1 MIATVVAGAVLGAVT
16 KNVVA
21 LVIKLAQRRYDLWK
35 GFQDDIG
42 FIKTELLMIA
52 GAEEDQLS
60 GKGNPSAVKSISME
74 EMRDLAQDI
83 EDCLDR
89 ILRYAEGE
97 GETSLLH
104 RLKAIGGPAYASEIK
119 KLKKRLKAAYQRKQ
133 DYGINGSQP
142 SPAAITPEASS
153 STFFASTARVEPVGI
168 DTPKKELLELLD
180 DVDGQPEQLIV
191 ISIVGFGGSG
201 KSTLARSVYDC
212 PDVFSRFPCRA
223 WVVASEHKEDMKG
236 LLTVLLEQI
245 RQNDRARGDVQQLKA
260 DISSYLNTQRYLIVL
275 DDIEEQQWETIKSSF
290 PENTRSRII
299 VTTTIR
305 PLAELCCNHG
315 NNGYVYNMRTLDE
328 KHSKELLEAVL
339 KRHLPGFEQSSTLI
353 VNKCD
358 GHPLALV
365 SVAHYLLRKREFTET
380 DCKFFWKDLG
390 YHMAKEYAFRNLEQV
405 LMSNYLT
412 LPGCPVNLKT
422 CLLYLCVFPSGHPIR
437 RRSLVRRWFAEGYM
451 QCLDP
456 HTAMLVADQNIEELI
471 DRDIIRAMD
480 PSKNAKA
487 KTCRAHGIMHE
498 FLRHMSMSAKFI
510 TSFCNPQRS
519 NYRHLFVEERSNSH
533 SSPIHGDVHVD
544 KKENLRAHSLT
555 ICGSA
560 GEAVSYF
567 AKCELVRVLDL
578 EECNDLKDEQTDSI
592 HELWHLRYLSLGD
605 TISRL
610 PKEIDK
616 LYCLETLDVRKTKK
630 AITLPVEVMKLP
642 HLAHLLGKFKLEKK
656 NWKKSKPEKYVTGK
670 SNLQTLAGFVTDD
683 DRGLPMLMIR
693 MKKLQKVKLWCNS
706 AGDELLEAIK
716 EFLRVGMDTSD
727 GDRSLS
733 LDLANSSGNI
743 LSSLA
748 GSLENSY
755 GYLSSLKVHG
765 VLSRPTQLVMSLLG
779 LRELCLSSSNLLT
792 ISDNEL
798 SNMSKLICLEYLK
811 LVKVSLGG
819 LVITKRYF
827 PRLLRLC
834 LVQSPVLPKVEK
846 GALRNLVSLQLL
858 SDDLTDLSGIKIEWH
873 EVLQEVV
880 LDSEVDPGTKTILED
895 AAKKHPKRPRVLY
908 LGRVDPDEI
917 GSTVKYVAAKRPA
930 PGTRSLIVPVEGQIP
945 AVQSSPVINLE
956 QARVSGPSLA
966 STELCSSRDIEMPS
980 SSRVVSSQT

>member
-1 MIATVVAGAVLGAVT
+1 MSTAQGRYL
-16 KNVVA
+16 
-21 LVIKLAQRRYDLWK
+21 KLPEYSELDL
-35 GFQDDIG
+35 
-42 FIKTELLMIA
+42 
-52 GAEEDQLS
+52 
-60 GKGNPSAVKSISME
+60 
-74 EMRDLAQDI
+74 
-83 EDCLDR
+83 
-89 ILRYAEGE
+89 
-97 GETSLLH
+97 
-104 RLKAIGGPAYASEIK
+104 SEI
-119 KLKKRLKAAYQRKQ
+119 R
-133 DYGINGSQP
+133 I
-142 SPAAITPEASS
+142 
-153 STFFASTARVEPVGI
+153 
-168 DTPKKELLELLD
+168 
-180 DVDGQPEQLIV
+180 
-191 ISIVGFGGSG
+191 
-201 KSTLARSVYDC
+201 
-212 PDVFSRFPCRA
+212 
-223 WVVASEHKEDMKG
+223 W
-236 LLTVLLEQI
+236 
-245 RQNDRARGDVQQLKA
+245 
-260 DISSYLNTQRYLIVL
+260 YLIVL

-305 PLAELCCNHG
+305 PVAELCCNHG

-328 KHSKELLEAVL
+328 NHSKELLEAVL
-339 KRHLPGFEQSSTLI
+339 KRHLPG
-353 VNKCD
+353 
-358 GHPLALV
+358 
-365 SVAHYLLRKREFTET
+365 
-380 DCKFFWKDLG
+380 
-390 YHMAKEYAFRNLEQV
+390 
-405 LMSNYLT
+405 
-412 LPGCPVNLKT
+412 
-422 CLLYLCVFPSGHPIR
+422 GHPIR
-437 RRSLVRRWFAEGYM
+437 RSSLVRRWFAEGYM

-471 DRDIIRAMD
+471 DRDIIRAID

-519 NYRHLFVEERSNSH
+519 NYRHLFVEESSNSH

-616 LYCLETLDVRKTKK
+616 LFCLETLDVRKTKK
-630 AITLPVEVMKLP
+630 EITLPVEVMKLP

-670 SNLQTLAGFVTDD
+670 SKLQTLAGFVTDD

-755 GYLSSLKVHG
+755 GYLSSLKIHG

-779 LRELCLSSSNLLT
+779 LRELCLSSTNLLT

-798 SNMSKLICLEYLK
+798 SNLSKLICLEYLK

-819 LVITKRYF
+819 LVIRKRYF

-834 LVQSPVLPKVEK
+834 LVRSPVLPKVEK

-880 LDSEVDPGTKTILED
+880 LDSEVNPGTKTILED

-917 GSTVKYVAAKRPA
+917 ESNVKYVAAKRPA
-930 PGTRSLIVPVEGQIP
+930 PGTRSLVVPGEGQIP
-945 AVQSSPVINLE
+945 AVQSSSVIKLSSALE

-980 SSRVVSSQT
+980 SSRVVSWQT

>member
-1 MIATVVAGAVLGAVT
+1 MEAV
-16 KNVVA
+16 
-21 LVIKLAQRRYDLWK
+21 
-35 GFQDDIG
+35 
-42 FIKTELLMIA
+42 
-52 GAEEDQLS
+52 
-60 GKGNPSAVKSISME
+60 
-74 EMRDLAQDI
+74 
-83 EDCLDR
+83 
-89 ILRYAEGE
+89 
-97 GETSLLH
+97 
-104 RLKAIGGPAYASEIK
+104 
-119 KLKKRLKAAYQRKQ
+119 
-133 DYGINGSQP
+133 
-142 SPAAITPEASS
+142 SPAG
-153 STFFASTARVEPVGI
+153 STFFFDLSCALTLQPSST
-168 DTPKKELLELLD
+168 
-180 DVDGQPEQLIV
+180 
-191 ISIVGFGGSG
+191 
-201 KSTLARSVYDC
+201 
-212 PDVFSRFPCRA
+212 
-223 WVVASEHKEDMKG
+223 H
-236 LLTVLLEQI
+236 
-245 RQNDRARGDVQQLKA
+245 RARRVVHTVDEADASLGQGVALDV
-260 DISSYLNTQRYLIVL
+260 RYLIVL

-290 PENTRSRII
+290 PENTSRII

-390 YHMAKEYAFRNLEQV
+390 HHMVKEYAFKNLEQV

-412 LPGCPVNLKT
+412 LPGRPVNLKT

-456 HTAMLVADQNIEELI
+456 HTTMLVADQNIEELI
-471 DRDIIRAMD
+471 DRDIIWAID

-519 NYRHLFVEERSNSH
+519 NYRHLFVGERSNSH
-533 SSPIHGDVHVD
+533 SSPIHGDLHVD

-610 PKEIDK
+610 PKKIDK
-616 LYCLETLDVRKTKK
+616 LYCLETLDVRKTKQD
-630 AITLPVEVMKLP
+630 ITLPVEVMKLP

-670 SNLQTLAGFVTDD
+670 SNMQTLAGFVTDD

-733 LDLANSSGNI
+733 LDLANSSENI

-755 GYLSSLKVHG
+755 GYLSSLKIHG

-779 LRELCLSSSNLLT
+779 LRELCLSSTNLLT

-798 SNMSKLICLEYLK
+798 SNLSKLICLEYLK
-811 LVKVSLGG
+811 LVK
-819 LVITKRYF
+819 
-827 PRLLRLC
+827 
-834 LVQSPVLPKVEK
+834 
-846 GALRNLVSLQLL
+846 LL

-880 LDSEVDPGTKTILED
+880 LDSEVNPGTQMILED

-917 GSTVKYVAAKRPA
+917 GSNVKYVAAKRPA
-930 PGTRSLIVPVEGQIP
+930 PGTRSLVVPGEGHIP
-945 AVQSSPVINLE
+945 AVQSSPVIKLSSALE
-956 QARVSGPSLA
+956 QARVSGPSLV

-980 SSRVVSSQT
+980 VGNNAEGFMMWTKPYYFWRKGKRRSEGLSTKDEKKANKRTTERHEGLD